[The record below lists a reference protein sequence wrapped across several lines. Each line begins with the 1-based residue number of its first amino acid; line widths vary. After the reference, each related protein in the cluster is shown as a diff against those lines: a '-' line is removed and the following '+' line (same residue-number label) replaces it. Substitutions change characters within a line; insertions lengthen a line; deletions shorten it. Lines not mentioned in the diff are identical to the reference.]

1 MNEILRGSC
10 IGFALV
16 ALLAGCKPATTA
28 STTAS
33 STTAS
38 TTPTGKCD
46 SVPDHPY
53 NLPTG
58 RFDEVSQQLAHATGC
73 MIVYRDPSLAAV
85 QINAVKGQISIR
97 QAMHQALEGTALR
110 IEQEQADTI
119 QVGRR

>member
-1 MNEILRGSC
+1 MNEILRSSC

-16 ALLAGCKPATTA
+16 ALLAGCKPA
-28 STTAS
+28 TTAS

-53 NLPTG
+53 NLQAG

-73 MIVYRDPSLAAV
+73 MIVYRDPTLAAV
-85 QINAVKGQISIR
+85 QVNAVKGQISIR